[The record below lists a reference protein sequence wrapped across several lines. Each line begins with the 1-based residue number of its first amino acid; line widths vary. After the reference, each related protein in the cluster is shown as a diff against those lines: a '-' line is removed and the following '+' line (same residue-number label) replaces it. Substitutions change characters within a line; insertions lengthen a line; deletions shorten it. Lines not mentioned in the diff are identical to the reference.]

1 MTTPTTG
8 RAAALTSL
16 ALSLTLAAG
25 QLRRSRS
32 PPPQPAASTTAVPF
46 YSDRQAG
53 IVTPA
58 QDRLHFAAFDV
69 TAGTKTGDLADLLR
83 VWTRAAARMC
93 NGDPAMPG
101 GQGELAPPLDTRS
114 EEHTSELQSR
124 PHLVCRL

>member
-1 MTTPTTG
+1 MIPQRSGLTQAVQACACAAG
-8 RAAALTSL
+8 GAALGL
-16 ALSLTLAAG
+16 GGGAYALGYEIG
-25 QLRRSRS
+25 QP

-53 IVTPA
+53 IITPA

-101 GQGELAPPLDTRS
+101 GQGELAPPLDTG
-114 EEHTSELQSR
+114 E
-124 PHLVCRL
+124 V